1 VSGLILGWSPRHAGA
16 ADPGSIVPLPSDVKA
31 ELDKYLGAGVVG
43 APLESPPLMT
53 AADYLPSKGVTL
65 TYLVVEE
72 GEKARSETHKGE
84 DTTNPQFA
92 PGLRYT
98 ADPMGALYFQQS
110 KDGGATIAGE
120 EDRDNEVV
128 SRFTP
133 GEPLMIPG
141 LKAGESRKIAVKVQV
156 AALSNPK
163 K

>member
-1 VSGLILGWSPRHAGA
+1 MVAGMDVGTFLSVQGRLRMSSDRRLFITAVVVSGLILGWSPRHAGA

-72 GEKARSETHKGE
+72 GEKARSETHKVE

-92 PGLRYT
+92 PGL
-98 ADPMGALYFQQS
+98 
-110 KDGGATIAGE
+110 
-120 EDRDNEVV
+120 
-128 SRFTP
+128 
-133 GEPLMIPG
+133 
-141 LKAGESRKIAVKVQV
+141 
-156 AALSNPK
+156 
-163 K
+163 